1 MFKRGVNEYKMCN
14 GYGSPLPPALCRRFF
29 CVNLHERIYPFMQS
43 DMKKIILSIIVM
55 VLSAALSVGA
65 QEIPGWLESS
75 VRAFFKA
82 SDAELQED
90 GYVYDE
96 YRNCWHVSYTG
107 NTAEGDIVIPSAGD
121 YRVVIQNGAGG
132 RRSGLQI
139 VFFEEG
145 LYKAISAFGLNK
157 GSYFTESV
165 VGDGKRCQFDV
176 ADYSVAVEYTPCKG
190 VISPEGSSQ
199 KDYSYDRFVLTL
211 AGDVPPVSKYL
222 EDKAAEKAAGAD
234 SRRRVRMS
242 GIY

>member
-1 MFKRGVNEYKMCN
+1 M
-14 GYGSPLPPALCRRFF
+14 PAVFLRKFA
-29 CVNLHERIYPFMQS
+29 
-43 DMKKIILSIIVM
+43 DMKKILLSII
-55 VLSAALSVGA
+55 ALSLTLVQGVGA

-75 VRAFFKA
+75 VRAFFEA
-82 SDAELQED
+82 SDAELKTE
-90 GYVYDE
+90 GYIYDE
-96 YRNCWHVSYTG
+96 YRNCWHTSYTG
-107 NTAEGDIVIPSAGD
+107 NAAEGDIVIPSAGD
-121 YRVVIQNGAGG
+121 YRIVIQNGAGG

-139 VFFEEG
+139 VFFDG
-145 LYKAISAFGLNK
+145 DLYSTVSAFGLNR

-190 VISPEGSSQ
+190 VISPEGSGQ
-199 KDYSYDRFVLTL
+199 EDYSYDRFVLTL
-211 AGDVPPVSKYL
+211 AGDVPPVSRYL